1 MSVTDAPTNYN
12 GDLTSKIPIISVT
25 LPTGT
30 LTKKGTN
37 FGLFDSC
44 KIWLLGASSKT
55 VAPYTDINTWLSTAN
70 TQSLMN
76 AHVLQST

>member
-1 MSVTDAPTNYN
+1 
-12 GDLTSKIPIISVT
+12 
-25 LPTGT
+25 
-30 LTKKGTN
+30 
-37 FGLFDSC
+37 
-44 KIWLLGASSKT
+44 LGASSKT